1 MNTKNWTR
9 HLAWGVL
16 GLVSQQAYSQ
26 ATQANNAGGANSFL
40 GWDALAN
47 QVLEVKNEA
56 NQPIEWYT
64 DAVRRMLLQES
75 ATYSIAGFP
84 PQARDGSLLLSP
96 DVDQFYTEG
105 GPGPYS
111 LLHLAAEDE
120 NAQAQSYRR
129 WMNNGITFTGNAD
142 HRYIGQK
149 YDGLDRTDM
158 VIHWSDNPGTFFGP
172 DRLRFIF
179 TSGRHDIIRTVP
191 T

>member
-64 DAVRRMLLQES
+64 DAVRRMLLNPTTSYTIGAFANQVK
-75 ATYSIAGFP
+75 
-84 PQARDGSLLLSP
+84 DGNVLICP
-96 DVDQFYTEG
+96 DVDQFF
-105 GPGPYS
+105 
-111 LLHLAAEDE
+111 
-120 NAQAQSYRR
+120 
-129 WMNNGITFTGNAD
+129 NNGA
-142 HRYIGQK
+142 
-149 YDGLDRTDM
+149 
-158 VIHWSDNPGTFFGP
+158 PGDLSRG
-172 DRLRFIF
+172 
-179 TSGRHDIIRTVP
+179 S
-191 T
+191 